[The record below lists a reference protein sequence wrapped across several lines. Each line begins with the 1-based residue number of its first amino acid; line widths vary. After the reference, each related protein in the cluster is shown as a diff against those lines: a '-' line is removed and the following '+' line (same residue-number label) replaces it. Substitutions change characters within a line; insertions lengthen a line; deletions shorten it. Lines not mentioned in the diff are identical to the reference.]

1 MFFERVD
8 GKSQMKKESNDSFE
22 KDSLA
27 GKCFNYSE
35 VLNYGWN
42 VMKANL
48 WFFVGL
54 GFIFLIITYIPE
66 IIHIIVLFLYLLI
79 ITCVPAINDVI
90 AAHPYLSSLVLVAL
104 DLATTFFSFV
114 VSIVLGIGM
123 IKIALSFCDEQKPAI
138 GTLFDARDCFW
149 RYAGATILYG
159 SIMLLGIIVPCALTL
174 RLLRATHFPYLLP
187 LIILFVIV
195 IVFAVRFGI
204 QFGLCYYFVIDK
216 GLGPVQAFKA
226 SSRTTM
232 GVKWQL
238 LGFGISCGL
247 INLLGLL
254 CLVVGVFAAYPTVLV
269 ASALVYRQLVAQ
281 TPELAEFGIVIPSPE
296 PDAAPLPNEQ
306 EFR

>member
-1 MFFERVD
+1 M
-8 GKSQMKKESNDSFE
+8 
-22 KDSLA
+22 A
-27 GKCFNYSE
+27 GKYFNFSE
-35 VLNYGWN
+35 VLGYGWN
-42 VMKANL
+42 VMKANF

-54 GFIFLIITYIPE
+54 GFVWLIITISPDIAELTLIPLLFLHKASYITLYITLRVLLLVIE
-66 IIHIIVLFLYLLI
+66 LVIGIVLSIGLL
-79 ITCVPAINDVI
+79 
-90 AAHPYLSSLVLVAL
+90 
-104 DLATTFFSFV
+104 
-114 VSIVLGIGM
+114 
-123 IKIALSFCDEQKPAI
+123 KIALSFCDEQKPGI
-138 GTLFDARDCFW
+138 GTLFDVWDCFW
-149 RYAGATILYG
+149 RYVGTTILFG
-159 SIMLLGIIVPCALTL
+159 LIMSGIIVPCALAP

-216 GLGPVQAFKA
+216 GLGPVQALKA

-238 LGFGISCGL
+238 LGFGILCGL

-269 ASALVYRQLVAQ
+269 ASALVYRQLLAQ

-296 PDAAPLPNEQ
+296 PDTAPLPNEQ
-306 EFR
+306 EF